1 MSERDERSQSDDSL
15 GFRRITVR
23 DPKPLL
29 ETIKTFES
37 VHAIRDCRDLK
48 DRLDGDRRLYAL
60 FPPDKPNDPLAFVS
74 VALVKGMAGDVRALL
89 ERREGAGDP
98 TLADSAIFYSI
109 NRVHVGL
116 TRKDFGHSLIVASL
130 RELPREFPNLKLF
143 ATLSPIPGFRG
154 WLDRN
159 GGTLSSADGQT
170 LVALDEMG
178 QEIEGLK
185 DRLLRLCARYLVEPR
200 QAARRSG
207 RVIDPVAH
215 FHLSNGASIERLN
228 WWSDPSP
235 KGIAQSAGITV
246 NYLYD
251 RSSVDANRAAYRERG
266 EIRRS
271 PEFAH
276 LLDDGYR
283 TLGEK

>member
-1 MSERDERSQSDDSL
+1 MSERDERSESDDSL

-98 TLADSAIFYSI
+98 AQADSAIFYSI

-159 GGTLSSADGQT
+159 SGALSSAEGQA
-170 LVALDEMG
+170 LAALDGMG
-178 QEIEGLK
+178 QEMAQGLRDK
-185 DRLLRLCARYLVEPR
+185 LMRLCARYLVEPR

-207 RVIDPVAH
+207 RVIDSVTH

-251 RSSVDANRAAYRERG
+251 RSSVDANRVAYRERG

-271 PEFAH
+271 PEFTD
-276 LLDDGYR
+276 LLDGGSR
-283 TLGEK
+283 M

>member
-1 MSERDERSQSDDSL
+1 MSARDETFEADDSL

-37 VHAIRDCRDLK
+37 VHAIRDCQDLK

-60 FPPDKPNDPLAFVS
+60 FPPDRPNDPLAFVS
-74 VALVKGMAGDVRALL
+74 VALVKGMAGDIRSLL
-89 ERREGAGDP
+89 ERPHGAGDP

-154 WLDRN
+154 WLERD
-159 GGTLSSADGQT
+159 GGPLTSADRQ
-170 LVALDEMG
+170 ALAAVGDETAG
-178 QEIEGLK
+178 HQGLK
-185 DRLLRLCARYLVEPR
+185 DRLMRLCARYLVAPR

-251 RSSVDANRAAYRERG
+251 RSSVDSNREAYRERG
-266 EIRRS
+266 DIRRS
-271 PEFAH
+271 SAVGE
-276 LLDDGYR
+276 LLDGGSR
-283 TLGEK
+283 G